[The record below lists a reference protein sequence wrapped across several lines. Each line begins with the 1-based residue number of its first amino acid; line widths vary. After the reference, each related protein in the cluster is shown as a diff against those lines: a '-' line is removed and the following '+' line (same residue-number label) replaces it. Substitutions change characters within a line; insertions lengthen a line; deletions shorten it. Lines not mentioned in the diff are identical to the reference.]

1 MLDALGR
8 ADEAQAERWA
18 IFERTLSSE
27 CLRSYLK
34 HLPDFDDEEAESKAL
49 ADVSLYPNFH
59 HALSFMIDWPALD
72 LAAEM
77 VLARHGEIDG
87 NIYSLLTPAADALEQ
102 SYPLAATLMLRAM
115 VDYSLDNAKSTR

>member
-1 MLDALGR
+1 
-8 ADEAQAERWA
+8 
-18 IFERTLSSE
+18 
-27 CLRSYLK
+27 
-34 HLPDFDDEEAESKAL
+34 
-49 ADVSLYPNFH
+49 
-59 HALSFMIDWPALD
+59 MIDWPALD

-115 VDYSLDNAKSTR
+115 VDYSLDNAKSTRYGYAARHLQTCEYLAKRIESFGDHAEHDAFVAGLRLRHGRKSGFWGAD